1 MKILFLAD
9 ANSIHTKRW
18 VTSLA
23 EKDVEILLF
32 SFEKNS
38 DKEQYKH
45 NNIQIVDNNYKNSKK
60 GPGQTSKLRII
71 SYLPKLK
78 RTIKSFKPDI
88 VHAHYASSYG
98 LLGALTGFQ
107 PLITSVWGSDVYI
120 FPKISILHRKLLKF
134 NLNNAKVILSTS
146 HSMAN
151 ETKKYINKDIEITPF
166 GVDVNRFKKLPNVE
180 RDELIIGNVKSLAPI
195 YGIDIL
201 IRSFNQILKKNPTQ
215 NLRLQIIGEGPEK
228 ENLQTLARSLNIEE
242 YVDFLGK
249 IDNSELPLYYNKFAL
264 TVSPSISESFGVV
277 AIEAMAC
284 ECPVVVSDADG
295 FSEVVKD
302 TETGYIAPK
311 KDIEATADAIQKLL
325 DDSTLRARMGKK
337 GRERVLQLYNWE
349 ENVDNMINIYKKTLL
364 LKK

>member
-1 MKILFLAD
+1 
-9 ANSIHTKRW
+9 
-18 VTSLA
+18 
-23 EKDVEILLF
+23 
-32 SFEKNS
+32 
-38 DKEQYKH
+38 
-45 NNIQIVDNNYKNSKK
+45 
-60 GPGQTSKLRII
+60 
-71 SYLPKLK
+71 
-78 RTIKSFKPDI
+78 
-88 VHAHYASSYG
+88 
-98 LLGALTGFQ
+98 
-107 PLITSVWGSDVYI
+107 
-120 FPKISILHRKLLKF
+120 
-134 NLNNAKVILSTS
+134 
-146 HSMAN
+146 MAN